1 MRDQIGRAK
10 NSMKM
15 CRNIHHKITQ
25 PFSYKSI
32 SGPLI
37 MRRFGR
43 SAIVGIVSWGMDCG
57 SQTYPGVYARVYQQM
72 AWIKETIPKSEMC
85 A

>member
-1 MRDQIGRAK
+1 
-10 NSMKM
+10 
-15 CRNIHHKITQ
+15 
-25 PFSYKSI
+25 
-32 SGPLI
+32 

-72 AWIKETIPKSEMC
+72 TWITETIPKSEMC
-85 A
+85 S